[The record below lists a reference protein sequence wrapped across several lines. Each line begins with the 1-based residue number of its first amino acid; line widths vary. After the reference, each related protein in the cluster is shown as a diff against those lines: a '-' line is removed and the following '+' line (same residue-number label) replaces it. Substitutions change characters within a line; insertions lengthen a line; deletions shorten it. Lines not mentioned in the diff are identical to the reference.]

1 MSRVTTRGQPNPSES
16 GGNTHAGRTGDGGR
30 AGDSGPLGLIAGGGQ
45 LPLLIAAGAR
55 AAGRPV
61 IGVGLRHQFDPA
73 LRALC
78 DRFHTAG
85 IVQIGRW
92 IRVLRREGVREAI
105 MVGRVAKTRMHHP
118 LRVFQQL
125 PDLRAALL
133 WYRRLRHDRRN
144 HALLAAVADE
154 LATAGITIIDST
166 AYIPDHLALAG
177 VMGRVPPSRDAQADV
192 DFGWSLLA
200 RIVELDIGQA
210 LAVRDRDVIAVEA
223 VEGTDALIDRAGT
236 LCRAKGWTL
245 MKTAKA
251 DHDRRA
257 DVPTIGVQTIERLA
271 KSGGRCIA
279 LGAGRVI
286 MVDRP
291 AVIAAADRLGIAV
304 VGVDEVVRMS
314 SGVGGVGSVGVHGVD
329 GTGAE

>member
-1 MSRVTTRGQPNPSES
+1 MSELRES
-16 GGNTHAGRTGDGGR
+16 A
-30 AGDSGPLGLIAGGGQ
+30 APLGLIAGGGE
-45 LPLLIAAGAR
+45 LPLLVAAGAR
-55 AAGRPV
+55 AAGRAV
-61 IGVGLRHQFDPA
+61 VGVGLRDQFDPG
-73 LRALC
+73 LPALC

-92 IRVLRREGVREAI
+92 IRLLRRDGAHDAI
-105 MVGRVAKTRMHHP
+105 MVGRVAKARMHDP
-118 LRVFQQL
+118 LRLFRQI

-154 LATAGITIIDST
+154 LASAGITIIDST
-166 AYIPDHLALAG
+166 AYIPDHLASSG
-177 VMGRVPPSRDAQADV
+177 VMGRVAPSREAQGDV
-192 DFGWSLLA
+192 DFGWPLLE
-200 RIVELDIGQA
+200 RIVELDVGQSM
-210 LAVRDRDVIAVEA
+210 AVRDRDVIAVEA

-245 MKTAKA
+245 LKTAKA

-257 DVPTIGVQTIERLA
+257 DVPTVGVQTIERLA
-271 KSGGRCIA
+271 RAGGRCLA

-291 AVIAAADRLGIAV
+291 KVIDAADRLGVVV
-304 VGVDEVVRMS
+304 VGI
-314 SGVGGVGSVGVHGVD
+314 
-329 GTGAE
+329 GAAARAPLETL